1 MPGIS
6 TKPITILASESTEAM
21 GRAICDRLNQKTETF
36 NMARFV
42 MVALKQFANH
52 EFIAT
57 VTETIRH
64 TDVYFLHSLHYP
76 DPCTSLMQLLIT
88 NDALKR
94 ASARSITPVLP
105 YMSFM
110 RQDRKEHERVP
121 ITAKL
126 IFDLIEAN
134 RCVKHILVLDLHA
147 EQEQGFADGPVDN
160 LTALK
165 LHAKYFMEKYADLLP
180 RIAVLSPDF
189 GRAKYVKRFAK
200 YIEKHA
206 GLQIPV
212 IICDKDRFEANK
224 SSPGGIIGSEYARDR
239 VILMCDDMV
248 DTGGSVLPLVSML
261 EQLGAER
268 LFMFFAHGVLSMKD
282 GITAESRLR
291 ATGAQVIITN
301 SIPRTAAYED
311 ENRDWLTILPLEDLL
326 TESIY
331 EAWIPGGSISK
342 INSH

>member
-6 TKPITILASESTEAM
+6 TKPITILASEPMEAM
-21 GRAICDRLNQKTETF
+21 GRSICDGLNQKEETS

-42 MVALKQFANH
+42 QVALKHFANN
-52 EFIAT
+52 EYVAT
-57 VTETIRH
+57 VLETIRH
-64 TDVYFLHSLHYP
+64 TDVYFLHSLHDP
-76 DPCTSLMQLLIT
+76 DPCTSLVQLLIT

-110 RQDRKEHERVP
+110 RQDRKAEERVP

-126 IFDLIEAN
+126 IFDLIETN
-134 RCVKHILVLDLHA
+134 RNVKHILTLDLHS

-165 LHAKYFMEKYADLLP
+165 IHAKYFMEKHAELLP
-180 RIAVLSPDF
+180 KIAVLSPDF
-189 GRAKYVKRFAK
+189 GRSKYVKRFAK
-200 YIEKHA
+200 YLEKHT

-212 IICDKDRFEANK
+212 IICDKDRLEANQ
-224 SSPGGIIGSEYARDR
+224 SNFAGIIGSEYVRGR

-248 DTGGSVLPLVSML
+248 DTGGSVLPLVDML
-261 EQLGAER
+261 EKLGAER
-268 LFMFFAHGVLSMKD
+268 LFMFFTHGVLSLKD
-282 GITAESRLR
+282 GVSAESRLR
-291 ATGAQVIITN
+291 STGAQVIITN
-301 SIPRTAAYED
+301 SIPRAIAYQD
-311 ENRDWLTILPLEDLL
+311 EHRDWLTILPLEELL
-326 TESIY
+326 TQAIY
-331 EAWIPGGSISK
+331 ESFIPGGSISK